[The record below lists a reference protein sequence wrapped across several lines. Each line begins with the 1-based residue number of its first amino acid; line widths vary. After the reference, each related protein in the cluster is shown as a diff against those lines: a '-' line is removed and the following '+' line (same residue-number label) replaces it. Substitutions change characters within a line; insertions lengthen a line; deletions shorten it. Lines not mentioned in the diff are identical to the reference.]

1 MKVSDALTHFGTKA
15 NLAKALGIDRS
26 AVTLWGE
33 VIPKGRQYE
42 LQVLTKGKLKAEPS
56 AA

>member
-1 MKVSDALTHFGTKA
+1 MKTIEAVKYFGSKA
-15 NLAKALGIDRS
+15 KIAEVLGIDRS

-33 VIPKGRQYE
+33 FVPKGRQYE
-42 LQVLTKGKLKAEPS
+42 LQVLTKNKLKAK